1 MEVRV
6 TGDGFEVVASTLGA
20 ELQSVK
26 FRGKERL
33 WQNGDGSWQGRS
45 PVLFPVCGAC
55 EMRVDG
61 TVYPCPRHG
70 FAKDLE
76 FSLAERTEHLVRFR
90 LTGTEELKKLYP
102 YDFVF
107 EVAYQIEG
115 GVLSVGYAVYNT
127 GEKDLYFSCGGHDS
141 FALDCDL
148 QNYELQFER
157 EEEFESFL
165 VNGQNGKLTGKT
177 QPLGRGTV
185 LNLSTPLLEKSNS
198 VCLKPLSR
206 AVRLREK
213 ETGKTVAEISFPQSD
228 KLVLWRPDGAKMLCI
243 EPWQTLPDFET
254 EPCKEFSEK
263 DGVIRVPPHGKREV
277 VRKLKYE

>member
-1 MEVRV
+1 MEVRL

-70 FAKDLE
+70 FAKNLE
-76 FSLAERTEHLVRFR
+76 FSVAERTERLVRFR

-127 GEKDLYFSCGGHDS
+127 GENDLYFSCGGHDS

-185 LNLSTPLLEKSNS
+185 LNLSTPLLKKSNS

-254 EPCKEFSEK
+254 EPCKEFSKK

>member
-1 MEVRV
+1 MEVRL

-177 QPLGRGTV
+177 QSLGRGTV

-213 ETGKTVAEISFPQSD
+213 ETGKTVAELFFPQSD